1 MDWNG
6 TWFVA
11 WVGDFVDDVL
21 FEELKIQLFLPTGDE
36 GEPAYLAFD
45 FPIFGSVSVILGA
58 SGSKLDDVIAG
69 FQFAGE
75 FAEMTARGRL
85 GFIGTMG
92 EDDGVGV
99 EVEDPF
105 GGYST
110 ESFSVEFESCPA
122 GGETGHKDVD
132 VDLNRLFVMN
142 LFVDDFDHLVVHDTK
157 GLYDLRIVV

>member
-21 FEELKIQLFLPTGDE
+21 FEKFKVQLFLPAGVE

-69 FQFAGE
+69 FQFTGE
-75 FAEMTARGRL
+75 FAEMIARGRC
-85 GFIGTMG
+85 GFAGTMG

-99 EVEDPF
+99 EVEDAF

-110 ESFSVEFESCPA
+110 
-122 GGETGHKDVD
+122 
-132 VDLNRLFVMN
+132 
-142 LFVDDFDHLVVHDTK
+142 
-157 GLYDLRIVV
+157 